1 MLKILTLFEN
11 TYVQRTI
18 IVPSSSNDWS
28 LNGFMNSTTH
38 KAETFGIVSFSSA
51 AFVFRR
57 LLTGFENDSIIITI
71 VELHAVSRRQ
81 ALVAISKN

>member
-1 MLKILTLFEN
+1 
-11 TYVQRTI
+11 
-18 IVPSSSNDWS
+18 
-28 LNGFMNSTTH
+28 MNSTTH
-38 KAETFGIVSFSSA
+38 KAETFGKTGIVSFSSA